1 MEKLDAMFDGE
12 ASNYV
17 KHTVQNWTNE
27 PFIRGAPSNLW
38 YTKLMANEFR
48 DSPLNE
54 QVSFAREFVAGK
66 YAPTVH
72 GICLTGRRAALNAIR
87 KEYKYCY
94 SCHGRG
100 FFRMDHKIKTNNVWL
115 RPLVIF
121 RNPALGQ
128 GSSSPIINF
137 SCVPE

>member
-1 MEKLDAMFDGE
+1 MNKGIKDKHVLGVYSYGELAEDLVKLQDDEIFEAIMEKLDAMFDGE

-54 QVSFAREFVAGK
+54 QVFFAREFVAGK
-66 YAPTVH
+66 YAPTFH

-87 KEYKYCY
+87 KEYKYC
-94 SCHGRG
+94 
-100 FFRMDHKIKTNNVWL
+100 
-115 RPLVIF
+115 
-121 RNPALGQ
+121 
-128 GSSSPIINF
+128 
-137 SCVPE
+137 